1 MSLARCIHH
10 RVVSSDGRAHCV
22 GQVLAVL
29 DWDRAEVLGDSEVI
43 GSDRSDDPDAARDS
57 ELGGDGAN

>member
-10 RVVSSDGRAHCV
+10 RVDSSDGRAHCV